1 MHTLKFNYMTDKN
14 KQNNYSANRT
24 EMPIIP
30 LTGDM
35 LNTQIETGC
44 YQVELKHEDVV
55 AADLPLAVC
64 AKEHYIIGYLF
75 VSELGSRGTLQSDRV
90 IGQTLLLNGCKGN
103 SPVIYRR
110 QGKCSKGATK
120 WENWSKVIDEVELK
134 AELKKHSNE
143 LKNQMVVPITWGG
156 ASHIDRYV
164 TAGIYS
170 ITGER
175 LNLGDGLPIA
185 NSNPGHTIHARLM
198 VLDSSIGG
206 TGDAHDKCITQVLML
221 SNRTGGDGDVYI
233 RTGRAASKGHLSGG
247 TGWEQWGKL
256 QQNVEVGQVN
266 SLDSHIGNGIYS
278 GVYTNGSTFFETF
291 VMVVINNYAVA
302 GATGQVRN
310 ISQFKY
316 ALNLDGTF
324 SYKTR
329 RGHGNDSVE
338 WGEWVDLGA
347 ASTTDIQDGAI
358 TEQKLSTGVREKL
371 GYVQKFE
378 ENAAK
383 EKKALV
389 NGDTIVGLAREVY
402 SRQGKVDNAT
412 FLKRT
417 TAGGT
422 SVSDG
427 VATLKH
433 IGGNIVKNIIGD
445 IQNVQSGISVTDLG
459 HGLYKA
465 EGNGVALTQTTA
477 AVIFNTS
484 DCVAGHKYYM
494 YNMLCSNASNVNSY
508 LCGVADANDFTLS
521 YIPLQNNYQFVSAV
535 VMINKIYV
543 PKMFHYYPLG
553 YRQSTAGNELAVFS
567 KPAVIDLTEMFGAG
581 NEPTKE
587 ECDRMF
593 ACMGALPQGLTVAQ
607 PTGLK
612 SIGYNQWNPDNVLE
626 YKSVSAGT
634 VIGVSGSHIAVIE
647 CLPCKTG
654 TGENNG
660 YVIGYGEGDTWSDE
674 GIEVYLTPLNPLE
687 VEGELYLQKLEKD
700 TTYNTY
706 LPCIM
711 GYLLVVTPVTNKLC
725 AHLHWSG
732 DRAITDYEEYI
743 ESNVTL
749 PAIPQMSEWGLAGI
763 SSSGTVV
770 QDTIDL
776 ENNIFRKR
784 IWSIDLGELNWKY
797 ATEAWNVYS
806 YDDKRLYI
814 PKRML
819 ENMTTP
825 YIFSSLDYNTSK
837 RITNL
842 QYNSSDNSISITSN
856 EGVYVAGEVYNFSQE
871 VVIHKATCTQVQSY
885 VPSGDNKSGNILCSE
900 YITISRGQCYYGTE
914 IKGIGFWGNG
924 YLAVV
929 DNKLSGKSTSEIKE
943 YLSGVKIY
951 YEQTEPEEYPI
962 VTKTAPNYIGS
973 DYGTEK
979 FVGSKIPLVANILF
993 YMRSLVSETRNFLDR
1008 LMAGL
1013 GTSDATT
1020 VADKIIAA
1028 VNQHSDVAETEEVVE

>member
-1 MHTLKFNYMTDKN
+1 MESTTMEIN
-14 KQNNYSANRT
+14 
-24 EMPIIP
+24 
-30 LTGDM
+30 
-35 LNTQIETGC
+35 C
-44 YQVELKHEDVV
+44 
-55 AADLPLAVC
+55 
-64 AKEHYIIGYLF
+64 
-75 VSELGSRGTLQSDRV
+75 
-90 IGQTLLLNGCKGN
+90 
-103 SPVIYRR
+103 
-110 QGKCSKGATK
+110 
-120 WENWSKVIDEVELK
+120 W
-134 AELKKHSNE
+134 E
-143 LKNQMVVPITWGG
+143 LKNGKEIPEPSTTTLNGFEWNARFRMTVSNDDGSLGLPFIFAADDTAILTVEKSEQEGKRTGNKKIKQVISCVPRSLGTEIVCSRTRSYDGNEHVWSAWEITSANSGVDVEW
-156 ASHIDRYV
+156 DRNADINTYV
-164 TAGIYS
+164 TAGIFN

-175 LNLGDGLPIA
+175 LNANDGLPIV
-185 NSNPGHTIHARLM
+185 NSNPGHTIHARLT
-198 VLDSSIGG
+198 VLDSSI
-206 TGDAHDKCITQVLML
+206 TGSGDNDDKCITQILAL

-233 RTGRAASKGHLSGG
+233 RTGRASMKNMLAGG
-247 TGWEQWGKL
+247 SGWEPWGKL
-256 QQNVEVGQVN
+256 QQNVQVGQVT
-266 SLDSHIGNGIYS
+266 SLDGFTGNGMYS
-278 GVYTNGSTFFETF
+278 GVYTDGTFFETF

-302 GATGQVRN
+302 GATGNVRC

-316 ALNLDGTF
+316 ALNVNSNF

-329 RGHGNDSVE
+329 TGRGGSTVE
-338 WGEWVDLGA
+338 WGTWVDLGA
-347 ASTTDIQDGAI
+347 ADTADIQDGAI
-358 TEQKLSTGVREKL
+358 TAQKLSSDVRENVEKVHSL
-371 GYVQKFE
+371 E
-378 ENAAK
+378 ENATK
-383 EKKALV
+383 EKNALV

-402 SRQGKVDNAT
+402 SRQGKVDTAT

-427 VATLKH
+427 VATLKQ

-484 DCVAGHKYYM
+484 DCVVGRKYYM

-508 LCGVADANDFTLS
+508 LCGVAGANDFTLS

-535 VMINKIYV
+535 VMINEIYV

-553 YRQSTAGNELAVFS
+553 YRQSTAGNEVAVFS
-567 KPAVIDLTEMFGAG
+567 KPTVIDLTEMFGAG

-612 SIGYNQWNPDNVLE
+612 SIGYNLWNPDNVLE

-634 VIGVSGSHIAVIE
+634 IIGVSGSHIAVIE

-660 YVIGYGEGDTWSDE
+660 YVIGYGEGDTWSNE

-687 VEGELYLQKLEKD
+687 VDGELYLQKLDKD
-700 TTYNTY
+700 ATYGTY
-706 LPCIM
+706 VPQIK
-711 GYLLVVTPVTNKLC
+711 GYLLVVTPTTDKLC
-725 AHLHWSG
+725 AHFHWSG
-732 DRAITDYEEYI
+732 DRATTDYEPYV
-743 ESNVTL
+743 ESCVAL
-749 PAIPQMSEWGLAGI
+749 PTIPEMSEWGLAGI

-814 PKRML
+814 PKCML

-871 VVIHKATCTQVQSY
+871 VVIHKATCTQVLSY
-885 VPSGDNKSGNILCSE
+885 APSGDNKSGNILCSE
-900 YITISRGQCYYGTE
+900 YTTISRGQCYYGTE
-914 IKGIGFWGNG
+914 IKGIGLWGSG
-924 YLAVV
+924 YLSVV

-951 YEQTEPEEYPI
+951 YEAVSPEEYPI
-962 VTKTAPNYIGS
+962 VTKAAPNYIGS
-973 DYGTEK
+973 DYGTEQ
-979 FVGSKIPLVANILF
+979 FVGSRIPLVANILF

-1013 GTSDATT
+1013 ATSDATA
-1020 VADKIIAA
+1020 VADRIVAA
-1028 VNQHSDVAETEEVVE
+1028 VTASEQPTVVSDEQMAE